1 MMQRS
6 VIYQDIVQKEAL
18 KWARL
23 VINRRFG
30 EIDSSLMKRI
40 DKLSA
45 EQLEALGQA
54 LFDFSNVSD
63 LQAYLDQENA

>member
-1 MMQRS
+1 MQGS

-23 VINRRFG
+23 FINRRFG
-30 EIDSSLMKRI
+30 EIDSSLMERI

-45 EQLEALGQA
+45 EKLEALGQA
-54 LFDFSNVSD
+54 LFYFSNVSD
-63 LQAYLDQENA
+63 LQAYLDQKNA